1 MLKLNNKQ
9 KIALLSGILGG
20 ASLFLIVRILMMG
33 HITRIEIFSIIIAI
47 ILVILMLFIMIMSQP

>member
-47 ILVILMLFIMIMSQP
+47 ILVILMLFIMIRILH